1 MVDFKT
7 LKDKVGIDDVAY
19 SLGYRV
25 NRKAGV
31 GKYVEMVLLDDRRL
45 HVDTIVIRHP
55 KDKPNQSYFRHNG
68 RGGGDVISFIIE
80 NLGSFNDPGQNQW
93 EKAGHV
99 MSRFETNPWKRLP
112 TASI

>member
-31 GKYVEMVLLDDRRL
+31 GKYLEMVPVPLIVSNPSESSVQVRFSPQVPEATISAAAAVNGNRLNTSSIASARLKNLFFIAFLLFCL
-45 HVDTIVIRHP
+45 ISGII
-55 KDKPNQSYFRHNG
+55 FR
-68 RGGGDVISFIIE
+68 
-80 NLGSFNDPGQNQW
+80 
-93 EKAGHV
+93 
-99 MSRFETNPWKRLP
+99 
-112 TASI
+112 

>member
-19 SLGYRV
+19 SLGYCV

-31 GKYVEMVLLDDRRL
+31 GKYLEMVLLDNMRL

-55 KDKPNQSYFRHNG
+55 KYKP
-68 RGGGDVISFIIE
+68 
-80 NLGSFNDPGQNQW
+80 
-93 EKAGHV
+93 
-99 MSRFETNPWKRLP
+99 
-112 TASI
+112 

>member
-31 GKYVEMVLLDDRRL
+31 GK
-45 HVDTIVIRHP
+45 
-55 KDKPNQSYFRHNG
+55 
-68 RGGGDVISFIIE
+68 
-80 NLGSFNDPGQNQW
+80 
-93 EKAGHV
+93 
-99 MSRFETNPWKRLP
+99 
-112 TASI
+112 

>member
-31 GKYVEMVLLDDRRL
+31 GKYLEMVLLDDRRL

-55 KDKPNQSYFRHNG
+55 KDNQFHHR
-68 RGGGDVISFIIE
+68 E
-80 NLGSFNDPGQNQW
+80 P
-93 EKAGHV
+93 
-99 MSRFETNPWKRLP
+99 RFLQ
-112 TASI
+112 